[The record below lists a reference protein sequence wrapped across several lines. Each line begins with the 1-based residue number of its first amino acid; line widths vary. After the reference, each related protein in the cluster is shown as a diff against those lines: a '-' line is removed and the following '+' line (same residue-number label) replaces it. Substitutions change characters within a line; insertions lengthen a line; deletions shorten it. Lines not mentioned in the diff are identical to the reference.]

1 MRVAVPKETMGAET
15 RVAMTP
21 GSAKRLAGEDVQI
34 AIQEGAGLA
43 AGFADDAYRE
53 VGVEIVSDL
62 GELLGSADLVL
73 KVNAPGI
80 GDSDQEEVG
89 LIPSGATVIGFMKP
103 HQSAD
108 ALARIAE
115 RGLNGLS
122 MELMPRITRAQSMDA
137 LSSMSTVAGYKAVLI
152 AADTMGKF
160 FPMLMTAAGTVSPA
174 KVLVLGAGV
183 AGLQAIATARRL
195 GAVVEAFDIREAAKE
210 EIRSLGATFVE
221 WEAGEGVETEGGGG
235 YAAEL
240 SQDTHALQW
249 QALTRHVADSDA
261 VITTAL
267 VPGRPAPLLVT
278 TEMVDG
284 MQPGSVIVDLAAET
298 GGNCEVTEAGETI
311 ERNGVIIHGPLNLAA
326 TVPFNAS
333 QMYAR
338 NVITLVKHLTPE
350 GELTLDMDDEIT
362 GAICV
367 TYDGKVRFEA

>member
-15 RVAMTP
+15 RVALTP
-21 GSAKRLAGEDVQI
+21 GSAKRLAGDDVQI

-43 AGFADDAYRE
+43 AGFPDDAYCE
-53 VGVEIVSDL
+53 VGVEIVSDP

-73 KVNAPGI
+73 KVNGPGV
-80 GDSDQEEVG
+80 GDSDPEEAG
-89 LIPSGATVIGFMKP
+89 KIKRGATVIGIMKP
-103 HQSAD
+103 HQSAE
-108 ALARIAE
+108 ALAGMAE
-115 RGLNGLS
+115 HGLNGLS
-122 MELMPRITRAQSMDA
+122 MELMPRITRAQRMDA
-137 LSSMSTVAGYKAVLI
+137 LSSMSTVSGYKAVLI
-152 AADTMGKF
+152 AADSMGKF

-183 AGLQAIATARRL
+183 AGLQAIATAKRL

-210 EIRSLGATFVE
+210 EIRSLGATPVE
-221 WEAGEGVETEGGGG
+221 WEVDEGVETEGEGG

-240 SQDTHALQW
+240 SQDTQALQR

-261 VITTAL
+261 VISTAL

-278 TEMVDG
+278 ADMVEG
-284 MQPGSVIVDLAAET
+284 MAPGSVIVDLAAET
-298 GGNCEVTEAGETI
+298 GGNCELTKPGETI
-311 ERNGVIIHGPLNLAA
+311 DHNGVIIHGPLNLAA

-338 NVITLVKHLTPE
+338 NVITVVKHLMPE
-350 GELTLDMDDEIT
+350 GELVLDMDDEIT
-362 GAICV
+362 GVICV

>member
-15 RVAMTP
+15 RVALTP
-21 GSAKRLAGEDVQI
+21 GSAKRLAGDDVQI

-43 AGFADDAYRE
+43 AGFPDDAYRE
-53 VGVEIVSDL
+53 VGVDVVSDL

-73 KVNAPGI
+73 KVNAPGL
-80 GDSDQEEVG
+80 GDSDQTEVG
-89 LIPSGATVIGFMKP
+89 LIRSGATVIAFTKP
-103 HQSAD
+103 HQSAE
-108 ALARIAE
+108 ALAGMAE
-115 RGLNGLS
+115 HNLNALS

-152 AADTMGKF
+152 AADTLGKF

-183 AGLQAIATARRL
+183 AGLQAIATAKRL

-210 EIRSLGATFVE
+210 EIKSLGATFVE
-221 WEAGEGVETEGGGG
+221 WEAGEGVETEGEGG

-240 SQDTHALQW
+240 SQDAQALQR

-261 VITTAL
+261 VIATAL

-298 GGNCEVTEAGETI
+298 GGNCEVTEAGQTI
-311 ERNGVIIHGPLNLAA
+311 NRDGVIIHGPLNLAA

>member
-15 RVAMTP
+15 RVALTP
-21 GSAKRLAGEDVQI
+21 ASAKRLAGEGVQI
-34 AIQEGAGLA
+34 AIQGGAGLA
-43 AGFADDAYRE
+43 AGFPDDAYRE
-53 VGVEIVSDL
+53 VGVEIVSDI

-73 KVNAPGI
+73 KVNGPGI
-80 GDSDQEEVG
+80 GDSDPGEVG
-89 LIPSGATVIGFMKP
+89 LIPSGATVIGLMKP
-103 HQSAD
+103 HQSSE
-108 ALARIAE
+108 ALARMAE

-122 MELMPRITRAQSMDA
+122 MELMPRITRAQRMDA

-152 AADTMGKF
+152 AANSLGKF

-183 AGLQAIATARRL
+183 AGLQAIATAKRL

-210 EIRSLGATFVE
+210 EIKSLGATFVE
-221 WEAGEGVETEGGGG
+221 WEAGAGVQTEGEGG

-240 SQDTHALQW
+240 SQDAQALQR

-261 VITTAL
+261 VISTAL

-278 TEMVDG
+278 ADMVGG

-298 GGNCEVTEAGETI
+298 GGNCELTKAGETI
-311 ERNGVIIHGPLNLAA
+311 EHGGVIIHGPLDLAA

-338 NVITLVKHLTPE
+338 NVITVVKHLMPD